1 MVPCSLRA
9 SAEASEP
16 GGERYPHIYG
26 ALPVGAVSKV
36 VSVTRDGR
44 GQMILP
50 D

>member
-9 SAEASEP
+9 SAEAPEP